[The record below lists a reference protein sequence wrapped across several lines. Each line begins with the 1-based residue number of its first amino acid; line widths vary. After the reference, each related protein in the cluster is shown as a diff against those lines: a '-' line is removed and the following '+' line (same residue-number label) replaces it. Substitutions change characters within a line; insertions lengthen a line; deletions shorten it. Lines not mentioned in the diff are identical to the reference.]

1 MNRFQLGLGHA
12 GLVVLSI
19 GAGIAGAEAGPC
31 SAEIAR
37 IEKTLSEAA
46 GKAALR
52 ASSPQTTNAQ
62 RHVQPTPASVQRSEE
77 AAQAR
82 LNAML
87 ARAREAD
94 AAGDQTACTKAVTEV
109 KLILGLQ

>member
-94 AAGDQTACTKAVTEV
+94 AAGDRAACTKAVTEV